1 METVSPIKRKEM
13 KKIIFLLWG
22 LLIPLSLVKAQ
33 MITMRP
39 LPSEPPDGGPGDP
52 MMYQQ
57 APGPRNQLMG
67 RGDSRIRRQLEQIK
81 IWQMTR
87 EMNLPTDKAEKFFP
101 LYNQYN
107 GEMRSITSERRRAID
122 ELDSSVNSHAGD
134 PQIKDQVKHIL
145 SLDGQ
150 LAATH
155 MNFIKS
161 LGNIL
166 SPTEVARYMVFEQRF
181 DREIRDRIR
190 VMMMQRGMRGRG
202 PH

>member
-1 METVSPIKRKEM
+1 M

-22 LLIPLSLVKAQ
+22 LLIPLSFGKAQ
-33 MITMRP
+33 VVTMRAF
-39 LPSEPPDGGPGDP
+39 PSDPPDGGPGGP
-52 MMYQQ
+52 MIYMQG
-57 APGPRNQLMG
+57 PGPHNQLMG
-67 RGDSRIRRQLEQIK
+67 GSDSRIRRQLEQIK

-101 LYNQYN
+101 LYNRYN
-107 GEMRSITSERRRAID
+107 HEMRSITSERRQAINA
-122 ELDSSVNSHAGD
+122 LDSSVNSRAGD
-134 PQIKDQVKHIL
+134 PQVNDQVKHIL
-145 SLDGQ
+145 GLDNQ

-161 LGNIL
+161 LGSIL

-181 DREIRDRIR
+181 DREIRERIR

-202 PH
+202 RQ

>member
-1 METVSPIKRKEM
+1 M

-22 LLIPLSLVKAQ
+22 LVIPLSFGKAQ
-33 MITMRP
+33 VVTMRAFP
-39 LPSEPPDGGPGDP
+39 PEPPDGGPGGP
-52 MMYQQ
+52 MIYAQR
-57 APGPRNQLMG
+57 AGPHDQLIG
-67 RGDSRIRRQLEQIK
+67 SGNSRIRRQLEQIK

-101 LYNQYN
+101 LYNRYN
-107 GEMRSITSERRRAID
+107 DEMRSITSERRQAINA
-122 ELDSSVNSHAGD
+122 LDSVVNGRAGD
-134 PQIKDQVKHIL
+134 PEISGQVKHIL
-145 SLDGQ
+145 SLDNQ
-150 LAATH
+150 LASTH

-181 DREIRDRIR
+181 DREIRERIR

-202 PH
+202 RQ